1 MKVSPLVAFWLNKSI
16 GALFVALGVKL
27 ALADQR

>member
-1 MKVSPLVAFWLNKSI
+1 MKVSPLVAHWLNKSI